1 MTAEELKSQEISNEL
16 TNRGI
21 VNHFSV
27 SNTDFGTSC
36 YFTFYLSESE
46 KYVIRISD
54 HSATNVH
61 RLANESHYDAKVN
74 VQSLCDNVERLH
86 FPERF
91 AFTTECAKA
100 THRINGV
107 FGAFKRV

>member
-1 MTAEELKSQEISNEL
+1 MTIEEIKSQEISEEL
-16 TNRGI
+16 TSRGI
-21 VNHFSV
+21 DNHFSV

-61 RLANESHYDAKVN
+61 RIANESHYDCKVN
-74 VQSLCDNVERLH
+74 VQSLCDNIERLH

-91 AFTTECAKA
+91 VFTTDCEKA

-107 FGAFKRV
+107 FGAFKRI